1 MLSEQHTRR
10 NTQVKIVNDLI
21 STRVQELFSTQ
32 IIKPIELKDFI
43 NNGECDTCEEAIQP
57 FEVLAELA
65 EKISLSIN
73 NIDEYPK
80 LVQQY
85 NVQNTPMLVI
95 CGRDQDKTIDYGIRF
110 LVLPSGYKFSSLIQA
125 IGLVSKRASCLMP
138 ETRKEIKA
146 LQIPLQLKVFVTP
159 T

>member
-1 MLSEQHTRR
+1 
-10 NTQVKIVNDLI
+10 
-21 STRVQELFSTQ
+21 
-32 IIKPIELKDFI
+32 
-43 NNGECDTCEEAIQP
+43 
-57 FEVLAELA
+57 VLAELA

-73 NIDEYPK
+73 NIEEYPK

-110 LVLPSGYKFSSLIQA
+110 LGIPSGYEFSSLIQA
-125 IGLVSKRASCLMP
+125 ISLVSKRASCLIP
-138 ETRKEIKA
+138 ETRKEIKT